1 MDAQLATTGR
11 PRMFGGRL
19 LAAMA
24 AITLTGAISTATAA
38 PYIPRSD
45 AEVLAEVPPGTA
57 HVAAPALQVT
67 RTRVDVALPLAQ
79 FYITRSRA
87 TGDLRFLG
95 YAEATLQPWLNQPA
109 ALVLHATIL
118 QSRHAFEASL
128 EELDRALA
136 MQPDNS
142 QAWLT
147 RATILRV
154 LGRYAEAIAS
164 CDRVADAAITTLCN
178 SSIRSLT
185 GHLEAAYTTLVSLP
199 TQSLSDAARAWR
211 CSELGE
217 MAARLGRDDAAE
229 RWFTAGLSLA
239 PDDLYT
245 RAAYS
250 DLLLRQGRN
259 AEVLN
264 LLANYRSMEP
274 MLLRVAIAS
283 AGDGAQTLANAFGVE
298 EQRGDAVHRRE
309 QARFLLDV
317 ARQPHQALA
326 AARENWQ
333 IQREP
338 DDILIFLRAAR
349 AANSPAD
356 AQPAL
361 EFVHQHQ
368 LEDKR
373 LP

>member
-1 MDAQLATTGR
+1 
-11 PRMFGGRL
+11 
-19 LAAMA
+19 
-24 AITLTGAISTATAA
+24 
-38 PYIPRSD
+38 
-45 AEVLAEVPPGTA
+45 
-57 HVAAPALQVT
+57 
-67 RTRVDVALPLAQ
+67 
-79 FYITRSRA
+79 
-87 TGDLRFLG
+87 
-95 YAEATLQPWLNQPA
+95 LNQPA

-154 LGRYAEAIAS
+154 LGRYAQASAS
-164 CDRVADAAITTLCN
+164 CDRVADAAITILCN
-178 SSIRSLT
+178 SSIRGLT
-185 GHLEAAYTTLVSLP
+185 GHLESAYTTLISLP

-217 MAARLGRDDAAE
+217 MAERLGRDDAAE
-229 RWFTAGLSLA
+229 GWFTEGLKLT

-259 AEVLN
+259 AEVLR

-283 AGDGAQTLANAFGVE
+283 AGDGAQTLADAFSVE

-317 ARQPHQALA
+317 ARQPHRALA

-338 DDILIFLRAAR
+338 DDILILLRAAV

-356 AQPAL
+356 AKPAL
-361 EFVHQHQ
+361 EFVRQHQ
-368 LEDKR
+368 LEDER